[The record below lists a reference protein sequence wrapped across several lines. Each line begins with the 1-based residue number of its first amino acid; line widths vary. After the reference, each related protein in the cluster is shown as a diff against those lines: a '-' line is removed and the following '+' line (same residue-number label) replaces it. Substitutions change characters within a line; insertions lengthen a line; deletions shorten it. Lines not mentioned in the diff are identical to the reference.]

1 MERVAEFIG
10 KKVQDAVDE
19 GLKTLGISLDDADI
33 KIISNGGLFKKAKV
47 EIRYDDKLAKNPPVE
62 QKKEEFKKEEPK
74 KAEPKQE
81 ETKREECKKEQP
93 KVEESAK
100 KQKQETKPRENK
112 AAEPED
118 EPRWGSAPV
127 KREPTTVSDF
137 GKERKEPKKEERRE
151 PRPKKQRET
160 ALPTEEQIAAAKDFV
175 TELLAKMNIAGGVEI
190 VVEDGMRVN
199 IDTDD
204 SRIIGHRGEVLDSIR
219 QFLSAMINTTHGNFV
234 HVTVDGLGYRDRR
247 KETLESLARRMA
259 DKAVRSHRKVTL
271 DPMNSADRRIVHAAL
286 GERDDVFTRSEGH
299 DPARRVAIIP
309 KRK

>member
-47 EIRYDDKLAKNPPVE
+47 EIRYDDKFAKIPPAE
-62 QKKEEFKKEEPK
+62 QKKEEPK
-74 KAEPKQE
+74 KAEHKQE
-81 ETKREECKKEQP
+81 ETKREEFKKEQL
-93 KVEESAK
+93 KTEESAK

-112 AAEPED
+112 SAEHDD

-160 ALPTEEQIAAAKDFV
+160 ALPTEEQIAAAKEFV

-204 SRIIGHRGEVLDSIR
+204 SRVIGHRGEVLDSIR
-219 QFLSAMINTTHGNFV
+219 QFLSAMINASHGNFV

>member
-100 KQKQETKPRENK
+100 KTKAGNQ
-112 AAEPED
+112 AA
-118 EPRWGSAPV
+118 
-127 KREPTTVSDF
+127 
-137 GKERKEPKKEERRE
+137 
-151 PRPKKQRET
+151 
-160 ALPTEEQIAAAKDFV
+160 
-175 TELLAKMNIAGGVEI
+175 
-190 VVEDGMRVN
+190 
-199 IDTDD
+199 
-204 SRIIGHRGEVLDSIR
+204 GE
-219 QFLSAMINTTHGNFV
+219 
-234 HVTVDGLGYRDRR
+234 
-247 KETLESLARRMA
+247 
-259 DKAVRSHRKVTL
+259 
-271 DPMNSADRRIVHAAL
+271 
-286 GERDDVFTRSEGH
+286 
-299 DPARRVAIIP
+299 
-309 KRK
+309 

>member
-1 MERVAEFIG
+1 MLFRS
-10 KKVQDAVDE
+10 DE

-47 EIRYDDKLAKNPPVE
+47 EIRYDDKLAKNPPAE
-62 QKKEEFKKEEPK
+62 QKKEEPK
-74 KAEPKQE
+74 KAEPKKD
-81 ETKREECKKEQP
+81 ETKKAEPKKEQP
-93 KVEESAK
+93 KTEESAK

-112 AAEPED
+112 AAEHED

-160 ALPTEEQIAAAKDFV
+160 ALPTEEQIAAAKEFV

-204 SRIIGHRGEVLDSIR
+204 SRVIGHRGEVLDSIR
-219 QFLSAMINTTHGNFV
+219 QFLSAMINSSHGNFV

>member
-33 KIISNGGLFKKAKV
+33 KIISNGGLFKKAKI
-47 EIRYDDKLAKNPPVE
+47 ENRNDYKFAINPQTE
-62 QKKEEFKKEEPK
+62 QKKEEHKKAEHKQEENKREEFKKEQLK
-74 KAEPKQE
+74 
-81 ETKREECKKEQP
+81 T
-93 KVEESAK
+93 EESAK

-112 AAEPED
+112 AAEHED

-160 ALPTEEQIAAAKDFV
+160 ALPTEEQIAAAKEFV

-204 SRIIGHRGEVLDSIR
+204 SRVIGHRGEVLDSIR
-219 QFLSAMINTTHGNFV
+219 QFLSAMINASHGNFV

>member
-175 TELLAKMNIAGGVEI
+175 TELLAKMNIAGGVEM
-190 VVEDGMRVN
+190 VVEDDMRVN

-204 SRIIGHRGEVLDSIR
+204 SRIIGHHGEVLDSIR

>member
-47 EIRYDDKLAKNPPVE
+47 EIRYDDKLAKNPPAE
-62 QKKEEFKKEEPK
+62 QKKEEPK
-74 KAEPKQE
+74 KAEPKKD
-81 ETKREECKKEQP
+81 ETKKAEPKKEQP
-93 KVEESAK
+93 KTEESAK

-112 AAEPED
+112 AAEHED

-160 ALPTEEQIAAAKDFV
+160 ALPTEEQIAAAKEFV

-204 SRIIGHRGEVLDSIR
+204 SRVIGHRGEVLDSIR
-219 QFLSAMINTTHGNFV
+219 QFLSAMINSSHGNFV

>member
-47 EIRYDDKLAKNPPVE
+47 EIRYDDKLAKNPPAE
-62 QKKEEFKKEEPK
+62 QKKEEPK
-74 KAEPKQE
+74 KAEPKKD
-81 ETKREECKKEQP
+81 ETKKAEPKKEQP
-93 KVEESAK
+93 KAEEPAK
-100 KQKQETKPRENK
+100 KQNK
-112 AAEPED
+112 AAEHED

-204 SRIIGHRGEVLDSIR
+204 SRVIGHRGEVLDSIR
-219 QFLSAMINTTHGNFV
+219 QFLSAMINASHGNFV